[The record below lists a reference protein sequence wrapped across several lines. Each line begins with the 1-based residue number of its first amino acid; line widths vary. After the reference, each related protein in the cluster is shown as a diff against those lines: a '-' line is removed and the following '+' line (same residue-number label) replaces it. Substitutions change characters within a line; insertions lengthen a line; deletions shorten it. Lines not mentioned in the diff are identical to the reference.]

1 MATKTK
7 PFDVTKF
14 LDDDETI
21 AAFLTDALDTGNP
34 AYINRAFGDVA
45 RARGMTDIAKQTGVK
60 REALYRALSETGNPQ
75 LTTMMQVIK
84 AMGLRLSVVPR

>member
-21 AAFLTDALDTGNP
+21 AAFLTDTLNTGNP

-75 LTTMMQVIK
+75 FTTIMQVIK

>member
-34 AYINRAFGDVA
+34 AYINRALGDCA
-45 RARGMTDIAKQTGVK
+45 LIRILRG
-60 REALYRALSETGNPQ
+60 
-75 LTTMMQVIK
+75 
-84 AMGLRLSVVPR
+84 

>member
-1 MATKTK
+1 MAIKTK

-21 AAFLTDALDTGNP
+21 AAFLTDALDTENP

-75 LTTMMQVIK
+75 FTTMMQVIK